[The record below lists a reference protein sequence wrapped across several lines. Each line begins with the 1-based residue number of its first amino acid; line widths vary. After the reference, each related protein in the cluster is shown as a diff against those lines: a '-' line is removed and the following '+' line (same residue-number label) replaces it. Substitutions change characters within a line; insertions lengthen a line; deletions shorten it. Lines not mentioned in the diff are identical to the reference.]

1 MTTTKDKNHKITDRG
16 ADSGSRSETATAQH
30 SNLPQGA
37 KSDERTHMG
46 TSKLVVPHFGDI
58 AMQTALFRTSLE
70 DKLVR
75 LKREELRYGPA
86 ATPEAVK
93 KEIKTIEDQLKKPI
107 LDPLVEK
114 LKEPLSK
121 MGFDIVLPS
130 DKHDEGTITGKHDS
144 VIAFAAVWGLL
155 NLDHVKPTD
164 DKFMNEVAVK
174 LGEYTASQQLFE
186 KVLETMVE
194 EVHASST
201 AGTAETDAAK
211 GTAFEGMQGVDAVK
225 WVAVVRIL
233 RDDGIPFSDP
243 YLSLKTKL
251 AIARAVGLGEEAPP
265 STVEIDLPD
274 LESRTDVDIQ
284 EDNLRAVEA
293 IYFAAM
299 LEELKVFS
307 VVDKLIELFQ
317 KGMLP
322 IGKGS
327 AGDLIYSCWR
337 KAVTRFTEIERRN
350 LYARI
355 FGFPG
360 GDATQT
366 NPNREFN
373 DLWLRF
379 VSGVAAFVRQTT
391 VDQMLRSGL
400 PPFAISQEG
409 VRKAGRDLAANL
421 SLHGYGVAHFAA
433 TDLQAQLNEIIA
445 LLSDTETKNAYGA
458 RDMWQVIDQVATL
471 ELGGARNSSRYRT
484 MAKTGAVIIAWLAKH
499 ARDLSSTSHTTLLN
513 VPDLMQATPYY
524 SDKPM
529 KDPSDAD
536 LLDACQQW
544 LAVTGTP
551 DQSVEQYAQPAE
563 SPNMTSK
570 PIPIPDIA
578 REMLESVGVGV
589 NKNGKGTIAA

>member
-1 MTTTKDKNHKITDRG
+1 MTVKDKDHKTNDRS
-16 ADSGSRSETATAQH
+16 ADSGSRSEPAAQHH

-46 TSKLVVPHFGDI
+46 ISKIVVPHFGDI
-58 AMQTALFRTSLE
+58 ATQTARFRTSLE

-75 LKREELRYGPA
+75 LERERLRYGDA
-86 ATPEAVK
+86 GTPEAIK
-93 KEIKTIEDQLKKPI
+93 KEIKVIEEQLKKPI
-107 LDPLVEK
+107 VDPLVEK
-114 LKEPLSK
+114 LKDPLHK
-121 MGFDIVLPS
+121 MGFDVTLPS
-130 DKHDEGTITGKHDS
+130 EKHEEGTITGKTDS
-144 VIAFAAVWGLL
+144 VMAFAAVWGLL

-174 LGEYTASQQLFE
+174 LGEYTASQSLFE
-186 KVLETMVE
+186 RVLETMVD
-194 EVHASST
+194 EVNASGGIAT
-201 AGTAETDAAK
+201 GETEAVKAAS
-211 GTAFEGMQGVDAVK
+211 FHVLQGVDAVK

-233 RDDGIPFSDP
+233 RDDGVLATDP
-243 YLSLKTKL
+243 YISLKAKL

-265 STVEIDLPD
+265 STIEIDLPD
-274 LESRTDVDIQ
+274 LEARTDVDIQ

-299 LEELKVFS
+299 LEELKVFQ
-307 VVDKLIELFQ
+307 VVDKLTELFQ

-322 IGKGS
+322 IGKGT
-327 AGDLIYSCWR
+327 AGDLIYSGWR
-337 KAVTRFTEIERRN
+337 KSITRFTEIERRN

-379 VSGVAAFVRQTT
+379 VSAVFAFVRQST
-391 VDQMLRSGL
+391 VDQMLRPGM
-400 PPFAISQEG
+400 PPFAISQES

-433 TDLQAQLNEIIA
+433 TDLQSQLNEIIA
-445 LLSDTETKNAYGA
+445 LLSDTDTKNAYGA
-458 RDMWQVIDQVATL
+458 RDMWQVVDQVATL

-484 MAKTGAVIIAWLAKH
+484 MAKSGAIIIAWLAKH
-499 ARDLSSTSHTTLLN
+499 ARDLSSTGHTTLLN
-513 VPDLMQATPYY
+513 LPDLMQATPYY
-524 SDKPM
+524 SAKPM

-536 LLDACQQW
+536 LVDACQSW

-551 DQSVEQYAQPAE
+551 DQSVEQYAQPVE

-589 NKNGKGTIAA
+589 NKNGKGGIAA